1 MDKLLAGLHHVT
13 AIAGDPQTNV
23 DFYTSVLGLRLVK
36 RTVNFDD
43 PNTYHLY
50 YGNYEAAPGTI
61 LTFFPWPGAAQGRR
75 GRGQTTAVAFSVEK
89 NSLSYWS
96 KRLRQASVVVEKPFS
111 RFEERVLRFYDP
123 DGLQIELVACE
134 DEAAMTQHGGADPH
148 AIRGFHSV
156 TITEGSESTQSFLA
170 KAMGFR
176 LLAREKERSRFVSG
190 KGAPGKIL
198 DVVVSP
204 SEEFGAIS
212 VGTVHHLAWRVP
224 DSETQKAWREQL
236 IRFASVTRIIDRKY
250 FESIYFRE
258 PGGTLFE
265 MATDGPGFTIDEPM
279 DRLGSSLTLPRW
291 FEKHRHSIEKSL
303 PPLKVPAQKRAA

>member
-61 LTFFPWPGAAQGRR
+61 LTFFTWPGAAQGRR
-75 GRGQTTAVAFSVEK
+75 GRGQATALAFAIGKASVPF
-89 NSLSYWS
+89 WS
-96 KRLRQASVVVEKPFS
+96 KRLRHASVVVEKPFL
-111 RFEERVLRFYDP
+111 RFGEKVIRFYDP
-123 DGLQIELVACE
+123 DGLQVELVACG
-134 DEAAMTQHGGADPH
+134 DENAAVEQGATDPH
-148 AIRGFHSV
+148 AIIGFHSV
-156 TITEGSESTQSFLA
+156 TITEGSESTPSFLI

-236 IRFASVTRIIDRKY
+236 IRFASVTRTIDRKY

-265 MATDGPGFTIDEPM
+265 MATDAPGFTVDEPM
-279 DRLGSSLTLPRW
+279 DRLGSGLMLPRW
-291 FEKHRHSIEKSL
+291 FEKHRHSIEESL
-303 PPLKVPAQKRAA
+303 PPIKVPAQKRAA